1 MSVEISEARKKLD
14 MLERLPDCPELVF
27 TDLYQQDA
35 HCWAFL
41 HEITMDNADM
51 RTYLA
56 GIIQKIDAFRD
67 VRIRVEGSNVLVF
80 IPSLKCGKF
89 QQLQPDD
96 QIAQINLRN
105 HTYCLYDSCV
115 NSYKEVLNETP
126 ELVKFELDKFWK
138 QFENLTFSKR
148 IRNAFHSLTEKG
160 KGKLRTRLINFVYSL
175 VVSKSKV
182 ENALERE
189 RKRVEY
195 LNQNRQECYERAV
208 ERKAF
213 YEKYAPEHIEII
225 KTKQREIAGYL
236 EGLGYQEVE
245 ET

>member
-1 MSVEISEARKKLD
+1 MSIEISEARKKLD
-14 MLERLPDCPELVF
+14 TLERLPDCPELVF

-41 HEITMDNADM
+41 HEITMDDADM

-56 GIIQKIDAFRD
+56 DIIQKIDAFRD
-67 VRIRVEGSNVLVF
+67 VQIRVEGSNVLVF

-96 QIAQINLRN
+96 QIAQINLQN

-148 IRNAFHSLTEKG
+148 VRNAFNSLMA
-160 KGKLRTRLINFVYSL
+160 KGKLRTRLANFVYSL
-175 VVSKSKV
+175 VVSNSKV
-182 ENALERE
+182 ENVLERE
-189 RKRVEY
+189 RKRVGY
-195 LNQNRQECYERAV
+195 LNQNRQECYNRKV
-208 ERKAF
+208 ELKAF
-213 YEKYAPEHIEII
+213 YEKHAPEHIETI
-225 KTKQREIAGYL
+225 KTKHHEIDGYL
-236 EGLGYQEVE
+236 KELGYEEVE
-245 ET
+245 EPW